1 MLNSTPSEFRSIN
14 TSCIKFKILTRC
26 SIQWSY
32 GFFLITLKKLPSLNN
47 GKPTRYNWLIKM
59 GPYMNNYTEK
69 NFKPKYFKTTLI
81 LF

>member
-1 MLNSTPSEFRSIN
+1 MY
-14 TSCIKFKILTRC
+14 KIQDSDSVFYTMELC
-26 SIQWSY
+26 
-32 GFFLITLKKLPSLNN
+32 FFLITLKKLPSLNN

-69 NFKPKYFKTTLI
+69 NFKPKYFKSTLI